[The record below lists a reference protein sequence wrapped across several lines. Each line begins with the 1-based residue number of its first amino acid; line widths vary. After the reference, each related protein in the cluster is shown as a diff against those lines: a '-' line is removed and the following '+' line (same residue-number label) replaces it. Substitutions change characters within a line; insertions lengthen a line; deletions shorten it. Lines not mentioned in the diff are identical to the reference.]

1 LFATLEDDMTNG
13 SRWTDWWR
21 RFLGG
26 APDSRQKAIAILSA
40 RYVNES
46 QLAARFKTYADKMQ
60 YPQFREKLLAIAA
73 EQAGHV
79 EKIGKGIRQLGG
91 RLPGV
96 APLPSS
102 EKNSWQYLLELLNEQ
117 QRSAAERLADI
128 QRIGEELPEVAELL
142 ARINESGVKHRGAIR
157 DMLMKSDPQAHS
169 QWLA

>member
-1 LFATLEDDMTNG
+1 MTNG

-26 APDSRQKAIAILSA
+26 APDSREQAIAVLSE

-46 QLAARFKTYADKMQ
+46 QLAARFKAYADKMQ
-60 YPQFREKLLAIAA
+60 YPQFRQKLSTIAA

-79 EKIGKGIRQLGG
+79 EKIGERIRQLGG

-96 APLPSS
+96 PPLPSS
-102 EKNSWQYLLELLNEQ
+102 EKNSWQYLLDLLNEE
-117 QRSAAERLADI
+117 QRSSAERLADI
-128 QRIGEELPEVAELL
+128 QSIGEELPEVAELL
-142 ARINESGVKHRGAIR
+142 MRINENGVKQRGAIR
-157 DMLMKSDPQAHS
+157 DMLMKSDPQALS